1 MTITRK
7 AKSPWGAAL
16 LAVSA
21 VLALTSAC
29 SSNSSSGNSTEGG
42 GQQLIGLFRLTPGA
56 AHGHQITGTWFRM
69 LQPHGNIK
77 TGPYMI
83 NADSPADGGR
93 VTLLKPGTSGGLR
106 TAGYQSQPKP
116 AFDSRGNSL
125 ANAVLAPT
133 KFFGIHFSVS
143 TNEVDPQTKTKVAPP
158 TVVDKDGK
166 LTADL
171 AAWAASWN
179 KQNFNQGA
187 PKPVSGT
194 GAKAP
199 GQQEAERAFDYVA
212 HKYLAG
218 APKPTVNGDGATGT
232 YNAKTGAF
240 VLQWTSPIVGGPF
253 NGFTGLWHLAG
264 VFQPSSA
271 GPSGQ

>member
-1 MTITRK
+1 MTTIRPTKLRWSS
-7 AKSPWGAAL
+7 AALAVSAL
-16 LAVSA
+16 LAVTA
-21 VLALTSAC
+21 AC
-29 SSNSSSGNSTEGG
+29 SSNSSGAGDSVTGG
-42 GQQLIGLFRLTPGA
+42 GQPLVGLFRLTPGV
-56 AHGHQITGTWFRM
+56 AHGTQISGTWFRM
-69 LQPHGNIK
+69 LQPHGNVK

-83 NADSPADGGR
+83 NANSTADGGR

-106 TAGYQSQPKP
+106 TSGYQSQPTP
-116 AFDSRGNSL
+116 AFDHRGNSL
-125 ANAVLAPT
+125 ADSVVAPT
-133 KFFGIHFSVS
+133 RFSGS
-143 TNEVDPQTKTKVAPP
+143 GSASPPTRLIRRTKTKVAPP
-158 TVVDKDGK
+158 TVVNNDGK

-199 GQQEAERAFDYVA
+199 GQQDAERAFDYVA

-232 YNAKTGAF
+232 YNAKTGPF
-240 VLQWTSPIVGGPF
+240 VLQWTSPIVGGTLQRI
-253 NGFTGLWHLAG
+253 TGLWHLAG
-264 VFQPSSA
+264 VFQPSND
-271 GPSGQ
+271 GP